1 MLYNENQGDYR
12 SRLSHHSETTD
23 KYHVESSSVND
34 FGGLA
39 ATEMTGLI
47 YKAPV
52 CSDELDS
59 YKSIYPFSPGQ
70 YTED

>member
-1 MLYNENQGDYR
+1 MCMVY
-12 SRLSHHSETTD
+12 TD
-23 KYHVESSSVND
+23 QYHIESSSVND
-34 FGGLA
+34 LDGLA

-59 YKSIYPFSPGQ
+59 YKSIYPFCPGQ

>member
-1 MLYNENQGDYR
+1 MVY
-12 SRLSHHSETTD
+12 TD
-23 KYHVESSSVND
+23 QYHIESISVND
-34 FGGLA
+34 LDGLA

-59 YKSIYPFSPGQ
+59 YKSIYPFCPGQ